1 VVGENVLY
9 LFIKMEGTIK
19 KAIVFIHSLLLALV
33 LVLPAQ
39 AGEVDIL
46 VEKLM
51 QKGILS
57 KEDAGEILREV
68 RQAARQEREA
78 VVKETAETIRR
89 DSTVLAADL
98 PAWIKNTRFSGD
110 LRLRYQM
117 DDRPA
122 GAKDRHRGRYRLR
135 LGFTNQITDDIEIGF
150 GLTSGPSNPKS
161 ANQDMV
167 NSFETPDIRLDYAY
181 ATWRPTK
188 WMGLTGGKFKNPLWL
203 PNDLLWDTDIRP
215 EGVSLALSYPTD
227 GAFDLFMNA
236 GFWIVDERSD
246 SSKDPTLFVVQPG
259 YRIRL
264 SDRIS
269 FKHAVT
275 WYDFMHLKG
284 TTLDYSARSN
294 TLDRDVLRNE
304 YDVVSTAAE
313 LAFKNPAA
321 FLPYLALHGE
331 YVHNTRAKGGN
342 DDGLVLGMKLGHEK
356 VRRLHDWQVELM
368 YRRIE
373 QDAFVDA
380 FPDGDHYGGRTG
392 THGYEFIMAY
402 GLKENVALG
411 IDYYYIEQ
419 IRGNNRA
426 EQILQLDLN
435 IKF

>member
-1 VVGENVLY
+1 
-9 LFIKMEGTIK
+9 MR
-19 KAIVFIHSLLLALV
+19 KAIVFIQGLLLALV
-33 LVLPAQ
+33 LAMPAQ

-46 VEKLM
+46 VEKLL

-57 KEDAGEILREV
+57 KEDAADILQEV
-68 RQAARQEREA
+68 RQAAQEERQA
-78 VVKETAETIRR
+78 LVQATAETIRR
-89 DSTVLAADL
+89 DSTLLAADL

-122 GAKDRHRGRYRLR
+122 GAKDRHRGRYRFR

-150 GLTSGPSNPKS
+150 GLASGPSNPRS
-161 ANQDMV
+161 SNQDMV
-167 NSFETPDIRLDYAY
+167 NSFETPDFRLDYAY
-181 ATWRPTK
+181 ASWKPAA
-188 WMGLTGGKFKNPLWL
+188 WMTLTGGKFKNPLWL
-203 PNDLLWDTDIRP
+203 PNDLLWDSDIRP
-215 EGVSLALSYPTD
+215 EGVNLALSYPGA

-236 GFWIVDERSD
+236 GFWIVDERGD
-246 SSKDPTLFVVQPG
+246 SSRDPTLVVVQPG
-259 YRIRL
+259 YRVRL
-264 SDRIS
+264 GDRIA

-275 WYDFMHLKG
+275 WYDFMHVQG

-294 TLDRDVLRNE
+294 TLRRDVLRNE

-313 LAFKNPAA
+313 LAFKNPAT

-331 YVHNTRAKGGN
+331 YVHNTRAKDGN
-342 DDGLVLGMKLGHEK
+342 DDGLVLGVKLGQEK
-356 VRRLHDWQVELM
+356 VRRLHDWQVELL
-368 YRRIE
+368 YRKIE

-392 THGYEFIMAY
+392 THGYEVILVY

-411 IDYYYIEQ
+411 FDYYYIEQ

-426 EQILQLDLN
+426 EQIFQLDLN
-435 IKF
+435 IRF